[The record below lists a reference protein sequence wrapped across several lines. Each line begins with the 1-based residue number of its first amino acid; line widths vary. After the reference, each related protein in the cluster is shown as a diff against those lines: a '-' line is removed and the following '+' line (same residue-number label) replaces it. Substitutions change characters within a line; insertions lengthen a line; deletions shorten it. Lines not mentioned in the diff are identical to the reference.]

1 MNRFLVR
8 IDLLPNYPNKE
19 VHVSRMDKL
28 AHHQDIYNTLSSLG
42 LFFYYLKSVMNH
54 LVHVIDRMMTKGFSG
69 IPDRSSRVESSSE
82 ARTT

>member
-1 MNRFLVR
+1 
-8 IDLLPNYPNKE
+8 
-19 VHVSRMDKL
+19 MDKL